1 MSPRRRAASASVG
14 EAQPV
19 RRGRTGPM
27 AAGLLLAVAALF
39 MAQAT
44 LRLVCVELNRAD
56 YVPDQLEL
64 EHFREAR
71 AAGHDARIEAR
82 LLSTGEPI
90 RTTRTGLVGLDRLRA
105 LARENRVAGTR
116 IDVFYL
122 PVEGFWSV
130 VDRVSPFRIM
140 PPDEFEGGVP
150 TLVVVAVNALL
161 AAGSILLIRRGVGPK
176 APAGGGGAS

>member
-1 MSPRRRAASASVG
+1 
-14 EAQPV
+14 
-19 RRGRTGPM
+19 M

-64 EHFREAR
+64 EHFREGR
-71 AAGHDARIEAR
+71 GRQDMIIEAR
-82 LLSTGEPI
+82 LLSTGAPI

-116 IDVFYL
+116 VDVFYL

-140 PPDEFEGGVP
+140 PPGEFEGGVP

-161 AAGSILLIRRGVGPK
+161 AAGSILLIRRGAGPK
-176 APAGGGGAS
+176 PAAGGGGPP